1 MFTFKTKE
9 NWQNILLLSGLQSLN
24 TVILDYSFPTLAF
37 LSEPLLQDVLC
48 SQWHSKY
55 RQQLILS
62 LFRTGSDL
70 SPEVNKM
77 VIQWTKNVLS
87 SSRGGGGEVDWKFG
101 KPYHLDR
108 TRICDPK
115 QNVDLFVH
123 CTLQSSEFLRLQI
136 FRPLT
141 CGFGQ
146 TSCRSLHLLSVG
158 FRMPAVCSRLTW
170 FQDLFFLLFF
180 SFFFSFFF
188 SSFFSLLGQMWWIK
202 I

>member
-87 SSRGGGGEVDWKFG
+87 SSRGGGSWLKIWKALSPWQDKNLWSKTKCWSF
-101 KPYHLDR
+101 
-108 TRICDPK
+108 
-115 QNVDLFVH
+115 
-123 CTLQSSEFLRLQI
+123 CTLHTTEFWVSV
-136 FRPLT
+136 FAD
-141 CGFGQ
+141 FQ
-146 TSCRSLHLLSVG
+146 TSDLWIWTDFMQVAS
-158 FRMPAVCSRLTW
+158 FTISR
-170 FQDLFFLLFF
+170 
-180 SFFFSFFF
+180 
-188 SSFFSLLGQMWWIK
+188 I
-202 I
+202 